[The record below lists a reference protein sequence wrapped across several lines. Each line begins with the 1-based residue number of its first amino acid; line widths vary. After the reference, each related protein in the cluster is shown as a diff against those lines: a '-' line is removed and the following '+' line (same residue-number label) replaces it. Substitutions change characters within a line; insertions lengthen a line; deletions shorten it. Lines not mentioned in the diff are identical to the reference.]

1 MGDQVGEASQS
12 PYSPVAFS
20 DHSPLP
26 NHHHNDPEDV
36 PELLLDFLRGTM
48 SAG

>member
-1 MGDQVGEASQS
+1 MGDQVGEAPQS
-12 PYSPVAFS
+12 PYSPVTFS

-26 NHHHNDPEDV
+26 NHHHNDAEDV
-36 PELLLDFLRGTM
+36 TELLLDFLLGTV